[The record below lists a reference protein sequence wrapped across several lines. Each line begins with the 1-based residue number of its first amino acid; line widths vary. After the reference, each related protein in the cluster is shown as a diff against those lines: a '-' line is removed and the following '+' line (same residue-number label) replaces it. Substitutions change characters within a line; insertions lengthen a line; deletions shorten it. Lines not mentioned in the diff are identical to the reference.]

1 MALHGLLRKRA
12 ELTSELAA
20 LRAETEQKLA
30 ALDAIDTA
38 IRVFKPDIDAELMP
52 ERPAPPQSA
61 AFRGEV
67 QRFLLGTLRL
77 ATEPMTTTQLAY
89 ALMQSR
95 RLNVDDRVLS
105 VLIRKRTGHS
115 LARLRKSGFV
125 TSDKYGAGAELEWR
139 VTGRE
144 GVPQW
149 RNGSGLPG
157 KPPALQGPSIT

>member
-1 MALHGLLRKRA
+1 MEDGYTQALHGLLRKRA

-20 LRAETEQKLA
+20 LRATTEQTCA

-38 IRVFKPDIDAELMP
+38 IRVFRPDIDAELMP

-67 QRFLLGTLRL
+67 QRFLLSTLRV
-77 ATEPMTTTQLAY
+77 ASGPMTTTALAY

-95 RLNVDDRVLS
+95 RLNTDDRVLA

-115 LARLRKSGFV
+115 LARLRKAGFV
-125 TSDKYGAGAELEWR
+125 ASGKYGAGAELEWA

-144 GVPQW
+144 GVPTW
-149 RNGSGLPG
+149 RNGSG
-157 KPPALQGPSIT
+157 